1 MEKKK
6 TTHLDLEITKNPI
19 DANEKKR
26 KKKEKK
32 KKNKKLDNQADERKV

>member
-1 MEKKK
+1 MKKKK

-26 KKKEKK
+26 KKKGKK
-32 KKNKKLDNQADERKV
+32 KKEQKA